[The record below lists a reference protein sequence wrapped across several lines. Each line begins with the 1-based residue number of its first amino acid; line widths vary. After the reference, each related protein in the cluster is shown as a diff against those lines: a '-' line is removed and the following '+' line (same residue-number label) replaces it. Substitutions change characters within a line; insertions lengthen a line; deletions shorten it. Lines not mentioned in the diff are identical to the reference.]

1 MTLKSGLLVLIVA
14 MLAAMAGFF
23 LHRAVLTGPVPPG
36 TVPELLQLELPDET
50 GKTQSLS
57 QWQGKILVINFWAT
71 WCEPCREEIPVL
83 VDLQTRYASKDLQI
97 VGIAVDSA
105 DKVREFSRSYR
116 INYPLVIGG
125 LEVIDLSRKLGN
137 KAGGLPYTLV
147 LNRSGKLVKSHLGGM
162 SKQELETMIS
172 GLVS

>member
-1 MTLKSGLLVLIVA
+1 MTLKSGVLVLVAA

-23 LHRAVLTGPVPPG
+23 LHRAALTGPVPAG

-50 GKTQSLS
+50 GKTQNFS

-83 VDLQTRYASKDLQI
+83 VDMQARYASKDLQI

-105 DKVREFSRSYR
+105 DKVREFSRLYR

-125 LEVIDLSRKLGN
+125 LEVINLSRKLGN

-147 LNRSGKLVKSHLGGM
+147 LNRSREVVKSHLGGM
-162 SKQELETMIS
+162 SKEELETMIK
-172 GLVS
+172 GIAG